1 MELIFV
7 RHGQAQHTLDTP
19 NSLQM
24 KNPSLT
30 KEGKKQ
36 AYLLR
41 DIFHLKSEDTLI
53 ISPTQRTLE
62 TAQLWKGSAEVKT
75 IVSPM
80 ASPRMFPQKKEWWT
94 LPCDV
99 IMKRENIEK
108 AFPAFNLDLN
118 CSEEIWKDGINTL
131 PEKEFRVIGEAF
143 LRWCKQEKSGNVYV
157 VSHDGT
163 ITSYRQLT
171 SKRLLTRDDFPK
183 DAGWIKVQ
191 Y

>member
-7 RHGQAQHTLDTP
+7 RHGQGQHTLDTP
-19 NSLQM
+19 NSLHM

-30 KEGKKQ
+30 KEGKEQ

-41 DIFHLKSEDTLI
+41 DTFHLKSEDTLI

-62 TAQLWKGSAEVKT
+62 TAQIWIGSAKVKA
-75 IVSPM
+75 IVSPLV
-80 ASPRMFPQKKEWWT
+80 SPRMFPQKQEWRT
-94 LPCDV
+94 LPCD
-99 IMKRENIEK
+99 IMMKRENIEK
-108 AFPAFNLDLN
+108 VFPEFNLDHQV
-118 CSEEIWKDGINTL
+118 SEELWKDGINAL
-131 PEKEFRVIGEAF
+131 PEKEFRIIGEEF
-143 LRWCKQEKSGNVYV
+143 LRGCKQEEKGNIYV

-163 ITSYRQLT
+163 ITSYRQLI

-183 DAGWIKVQ
+183 DAGWIRIQ